1 MSSPILFSIYI
12 DDLYCALRSSG
23 LGCRLKNVFYGCF
36 GNADDLL
43 LLSASR
49 SGLQSMVNTC
59 SQFMNKKSLKFST
72 NVNPVKSK
80 TKCIIFSKKIKDRT
94 NVTPV
99 RLNGDALPWVD
110 EVKHQGNILENDNS
124 MKRDIAIKR
133 GKFIGKVN
141 SLLQEFHYVSPTMFM
156 TLLNIYAVSF
166 HGSGLWDLYS
176 SACDR
181 LYKSWNVTVRSTWKV
196 PNTTHR
202 YLIEDISGSLHL
214 KVMLSSRYAGF
225 VRSLLDSPKYGVR
238 VMASWCLGDRRTV
251 LGQTMSNVAAE
262 CGVSRSGSSLPTPA
276 IVKKH
281 LKYFDVPNQETW
293 RTGPL
298 GELLNSDLKVPGF
311 DDDELGDIISFLCSS

>member
-1 MSSPILFSIYI
+1 
-12 DDLYCALRSSG
+12 
-23 LGCRLKNVFYGCF
+23 
-36 GNADDLL
+36 
-43 LLSASR
+43 
-49 SGLQSMVNTC
+49 
-59 SQFMNKKSLKFST
+59 MNKKSLKFIT

-80 TKCIIFSKKIKDRT
+80 TKCNIFSKKIKDRT

-311 DDDELGDIISFLCSS
+311 DDDELDDIISFLCSS